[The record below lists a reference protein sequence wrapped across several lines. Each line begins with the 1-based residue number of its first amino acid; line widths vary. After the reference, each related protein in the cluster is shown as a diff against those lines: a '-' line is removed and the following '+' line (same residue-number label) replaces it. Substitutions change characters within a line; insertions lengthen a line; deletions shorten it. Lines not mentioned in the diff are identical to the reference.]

1 MAYTPIL
8 NALNE
13 LAKDGLVFKKEQ
25 NCQGLSLL
33 KIYWKD
39 ILSSTIESFNNNF
52 KNVKSV

>member
-1 MAYTPIL
+1 MRMRGYFMAYTPIL

-33 KIYWKD
+33 KIY
-39 ILSSTIESFNNNF
+39 IGRIF
-52 KNVKSV
+52 